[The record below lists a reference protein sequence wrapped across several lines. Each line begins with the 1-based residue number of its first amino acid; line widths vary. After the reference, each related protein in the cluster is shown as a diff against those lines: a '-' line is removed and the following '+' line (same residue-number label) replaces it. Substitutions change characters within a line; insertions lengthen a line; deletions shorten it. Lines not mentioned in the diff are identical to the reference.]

1 MSLTIKYIITCC
13 CGSLPTIGN
22 NRQNPIGAAQKC
34 PPSIFKILVG
44 HGPIQLAKISLM
56 LSKSNITIDYEF
68 ENPFHL
74 HNYIRALDRTT
85 SQQSKTKRKLT

>member
-1 MSLTIKYIITCC
+1 MIITSLAIKYITCC

-22 NRQNPIGAAQKC
+22 NRQNPIEAQKC

-44 HGPIQLAKISLM
+44 HGPIQLAKNFFDAFKI
-56 LSKSNITIDYEF
+56 NITIDYEF

-74 HNYIRALDRTT
+74 QNYICRTGEH
-85 SQQSKTKRKLT
+85 